1 MQSNRYFLHVRD
13 FCVIDG
19 GKGERNDK
27 KSPEV
32 HYECFTSHILNK
44 LRKTWDYIS
53 DWNYWTCQ
61 KKEGNERCCHQK
73 LPYVV
78 LLVLRFCL
86 KKKRQYEKPH
96 NDYRVCTLGH
106 IRQPRAS
113 GLAGDEQICN

>member
-27 KSPEV
+27 KSPE
-32 HYECFTSHILNK
+32 
-44 LRKTWDYIS
+44 
-53 DWNYWTCQ
+53 
-61 KKEGNERCCHQK
+61 KEGNERCCHQK